1 MLLSDSDKP
10 DDMLPFIFAMNG
22 GKFDM
27 SNPMMLYF
35 LMKNDNN
42 SDMLPL
48 LMLANGG
55 FGAPAAA
62 TSPIAP

>member
-1 MLLSDSDKP
+1 MLLSDSNKS
-10 DDMLPFIFAMNG
+10 DDMLPLIFAMNG

-35 LMKNDNN
+35 LMKNDKN

-48 LMLANGG
+48 FMLANGG
-55 FGAPAAA
+55 FNAPAAA
-62 TSPIAP
+62 TDPIAY

>member
-1 MLLSDSDKP
+1 
-10 DDMLPFIFAMNG
+10 MLPLIFAMNG

-48 LMLANGG
+48 LILANGG